1 MEKTNEK
8 KKIIITGGGTLG
20 HILPILPVVFSIYN
34 EYDLYFIGT
43 IKGKEKSYFKKNNII
58 RYFKKIY
65 YVDMIGINRK
75 KIYKNFVT
83 IIKYIKSSYE
93 IKKILGK
100 IKPDLVIGMGGYIS
114 GVVIKQAIKKDI
126 KTIIHEQNA
135 IMGFANKLV
144 YKKVNKVLLT
154 YEIKDLNIKNKCLI
168 GNPRLNYVKKTYKTS
183 DKNIILIFGGS
194 LGSVFLNNLII
205 NNIDYFNIQFY
216 NIYLVVGDKYYV
228 DNQSKIKK
236 IEKDYTFIKIYN
248 FLDNIIDIMKD
259 SSLIICRSGASTIS
273 EILGLR
279 KPTIFIPSPNVTSNH
294 QYYNALDLYNKGCCE
309 MIEEKNL
316 TKEKLYDLIKQILTT
331 YSYKQGIITN
341 INKYYNNNSLND
353 FINVIKKKILK
364 N

>member
-279 KPTIFIPSPNVTSNH
+279 KRGNKLRIEPNIPISWDG
-294 QYYNALDLYNKGCCE
+294 YKA
-309 MIEEKNL
+309 
-316 TKEKLYDLIKQILTT
+316 T
-331 YSYKQGIITN
+331 YH
-341 INKYYNNNSLND
+341 YNNTVYNVEVVKSRKESATVDGKRVTNNTVSLVDDHGIHSIIVYVN
-353 FINVIKKKILK
+353 K
-364 N
+364 